1 MVSQMKER
9 SKDDVEITLHST
21 KKSQTIAK
29 LLLDF
34 LNSPGL
40 SALEKGDI
48 IFRIILSKF
57 VDHWRDFLN
66 HLENI
71 LESLLELDFKRMGYH
86 SLSLLTTL
94 LADLRS
100 ILNAVNNVISFS
112 VLFRVVATYVVGKK
126 LKKFFGLKRL
136 IWLSLILFLY
146 VQLRSRWLMIEQI
159 MKTLLLFSYDLNAF
173 YEGPIKQYYQELMDD
188 LQENNPELHSE
199 IQSRIEKLQMLLS
212 VPRFLLEK
220 LFSLCSFSWSYLSSI
235 EPYVKQILDTI
246 DTLFL
251 SFAEN
256 GAAVQNMMG
265 MLGDLLTVLTILSQ
279 LSENMQWSSNFPSFL
294 TQILSLLS
302 SSTKKVVSSGPVPPS
317 VRSRL

>member
-1 MVSQMKER
+1 MISRKIIPNCIL
-9 SKDDVEITLHST
+9 KC
-21 KKSQTIAK
+21 K
-29 LLLDF
+29 LLIYLFVVKRFFTKFPIFFPLLD
-34 LNSPGL
+34 S
-40 SALEKGDI
+40 
-48 IFRIILSKF
+48 
-57 VDHWRDFLN
+57 
-66 HLENI
+66 
-71 LESLLELDFKRMGYH
+71 
-86 SLSLLTTL
+86 
-94 LADLRS
+94 
-100 ILNAVNNVISFS
+100 
-112 VLFRVVATYVVGKK
+112 
-126 LKKFFGLKRL
+126 
-136 IWLSLILFLY
+136 
-146 VQLRSRWLMIEQI
+146 
-159 MKTLLLFSYDLNAF
+159 
-173 YEGPIKQYYQELMDD
+173 
-188 LQENNPELHSE
+188 
-199 IQSRIEKLQMLLS
+199 QSRIEKLQMLLS

-265 MLGDLLTVLTILSQ
+265 MLGDLPTVLTILSQ